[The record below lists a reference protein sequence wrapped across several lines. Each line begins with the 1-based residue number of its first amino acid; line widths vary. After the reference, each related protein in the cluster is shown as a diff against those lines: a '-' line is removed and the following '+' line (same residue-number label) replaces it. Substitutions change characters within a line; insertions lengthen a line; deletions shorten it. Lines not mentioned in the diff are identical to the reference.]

1 MITQVRVLP
10 NIAVKKVASGADHM
24 ALLTQDGAVFTLGNS
39 EQGQLGRVPEMFA
52 HRGGRR
58 GGHNPRFKNKKM
70 GDSEGGGSQPREAD
84 LDCLY
89 VVKCGLNFVCKAAEN
104 RQSQICCPDFV
115 SHLRC
120 RHKT

>member
-58 GGHNPRFKNKKM
+58 GGHSPRFKNNKIIQRVW
-70 GDSEGGGSQPREAD
+70 GGEIPASRG
-84 LDCLY
+84 
-89 VVKCGLNFVCKAAEN
+89 
-104 RQSQICCPDFV
+104 
-115 SHLRC
+115 
-120 RHKT
+120 

>member
-1 MITQVRVLP
+1 MLP

-58 GGHNPRFKNKKM
+58 GGHNHRFKKNKIIQRVGVSKA
-70 GDSEGGGSQPREAD
+70 READ
-84 LDCLY
+84 
-89 VVKCGLNFVCKAAEN
+89 
-104 RQSQICCPDFV
+104 
-115 SHLRC
+115 
-120 RHKT
+120 